1 MKRVD
6 VYYEGWGEKWK
17 LGTLAH
23 HERIVMFE
31 YSNEALSQQLE
42 LSPLCLPLQKPGFS
56 DFPRHQHQLPG
67 LIADSL
73 PEGWGMLVM
82 DRLLKKSGVSL
93 HTVSPLDRLALLGSQ
108 AMGALTFYPA
118 NNSLVPRPVK
128 LGLLDLAMQAQLVL
142 KGRDSELLKELMLT
156 GGSPHG
162 ARPKALVH
170 YNPES
175 GYMSTQPSTEE
186 SSRPWLVKFQA
197 ENEHKE
203 VCAIEHGYAQLA
215 CECGLDI
222 PKTAYFEL
230 SSKLSGFG
238 IERFDVE
245 ELMRV
250 PTLTLAGSL
259 DADFRTPELSYL
271 NFLQA
276 TTHITKDARE
286 VEKAFARMVFNVLF
300 NNRDDHPKNF
310 SFRLNRQREWKLA
323 PCYDLTYS
331 KGPGGYHQ
339 MDVMGEAFNISRK
352 ELLAIASAVS
362 LSAAKAKSIIDRQ
375 LDVAENLGKM
385 LKQQKIR
392 AATIKDIAVQVTG
405 NINRLK

>member
-1 MKRVD
+1 
-6 VYYEGWGEKWK
+6 
-17 LGTLAH
+17 
-23 HERIVMFE
+23 
-31 YSNEALSQQLE
+31 
-42 LSPLCLPLQKPGFS
+42 
-56 DFPRHQHQLPG
+56 
-67 LIADSL
+67 
-73 PEGWGMLVM
+73 MLVM

-203 VCAIEHGYAQLA
+203 VCAIEHGYAQLV

-245 ELMRV
+245 
-250 PTLTLAGSL
+250 
-259 DADFRTPELSYL
+259 
-271 NFLQA
+271 
-276 TTHITKDARE
+276 
-286 VEKAFARMVFNVLF
+286 
-300 NNRDDHPKNF
+300 
-310 SFRLNRQREWKLA
+310 
-323 PCYDLTYS
+323 
-331 KGPGGYHQ
+331 
-339 MDVMGEAFNISRK
+339 
-352 ELLAIASAVS
+352 
-362 LSAAKAKSIIDRQ
+362 
-375 LDVAENLGKM
+375 
-385 LKQQKIR
+385 
-392 AATIKDIAVQVTG
+392 
-405 NINRLK
+405 